1 MSDKYNG
8 PQSDPGRTEVDHK
21 LKGILDLIDKKMN
34 LLLTELGRS
43 EIKIVS
49 NLSRWVMLIVLLF
62 LFMLHTILAIFTGFG
77 IATIWM
83 LHSTPKIEKYHA
95 PSNNEVD
102 TIKHKDPKKKR

>member
-8 PQSDPGRTEVDHK
+8 PQSDPDRTEIVHK
-21 LKGILDLIDKKMN
+21 LKDILDLIEEKLN

-77 IATIWM
+77 IATLWM
-83 LHSTPKIEKYHA
+83 LHTTPQIEKHHE
-95 PSNNEVD
+95 PINNTD
-102 TIKHKDPKKKR
+102 TIKRKEPKKKRR